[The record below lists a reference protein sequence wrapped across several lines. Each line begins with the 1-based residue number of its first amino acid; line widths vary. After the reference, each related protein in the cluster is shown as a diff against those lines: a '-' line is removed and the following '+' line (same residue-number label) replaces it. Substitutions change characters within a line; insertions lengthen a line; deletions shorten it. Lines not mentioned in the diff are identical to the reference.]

1 MGEEQTYFHDAAVE
15 ADGQTYTFSVADGL
29 AIEARGNQWHGPGD
43 PSTWLVVGVFLEARS
58 RVGAAGA
65 DVACELA
72 AQALGISVA
81 KLRQSIEW
89 HENYMRW
96 HDGDYEYRIL

>member
-1 MGEEQTYFHDAAVE
+1 MSEQQTYFRDAAVE
-15 ADGQTYTFSVADGL
+15 AGGQVYTFSVADGQE
-29 AIEARGNQWHGPGD
+29 IEGRGHYWHGPGE

-58 RVGAAGA
+58 RVGDAGA

-72 AQALGISVA
+72 AQALGISVD